1 MKKFVA
7 SILAGMVPSAA
18 FSADAVRTV
27 DFNPPVAP
35 VVVMERGF
43 DWTGT
48 YAGAQVSGLWD
59 VNRSTRN
66 RTKLKEAQF
75 LGGLYLGYNHQ
86 YANNLVTGLEIDVTV
101 PKKKKA
107 DAVDPRLFGSARVR
121 VGYAMDRFLPY
132 VDGGLLVGQMEAA
145 APAKGSASKKTH
157 FGFTVG
163 AGVEYALTDHISARA
178 SYHYMKLR
186 DADYQLVTGNRKVGF
201 AGHTL
206 GVGISYKF

>member
-1 MKKFVA
+1 
-7 SILAGMVPSAA
+7 MVPSAA

-66 RTKLKEAQF
+66 RNKLKEAQF

-86 YANNLVTGLEIDVTV
+86 YANN
-101 PKKKKA
+101 
-107 DAVDPRLFGSARVR
+107 
-121 VGYAMDRFLPY
+121 
-132 VDGGLLVGQMEAA
+132 
-145 APAKGSASKKTH
+145 
-157 FGFTVG
+157 
-163 AGVEYALTDHISARA
+163 
-178 SYHYMKLR
+178 
-186 DADYQLVTGNRKVGF
+186 
-201 AGHTL
+201 
-206 GVGISYKF
+206 